1 MVASSF
7 RHFSSPFD
15 SAQGDNLPIIVMRQS
30 FIAAINQICS
40 EKNVNPEQVL
50 EAVKQAI
57 ATAYR
62 KDFGNKEQEIRVNLE
77 EGKDM
82 PIILLIKEVVDEVE
96 NENFEIST
104 KDAQK
109 IKPDAEEGDEIEI
122 DVTPMEYGRI
132 AAQAAK
138 QVILQKLQ
146 EAEKMSLYEMF
157 KDREEELLT
166 ATVTKVEPNW
176 VTLEIEGMTVSLP
189 WREQIPGEHYY
200 TGKRIRVYLDK
211 VEMTGKGPQLR
222 ISRTHSGLVHKL
234 LELEIPE
241 VRNEDVK
248 IMAIARDAGFRS
260 KVAVHSEDPRIDPI
274 GACVGQKG
282 VRIQSV
288 MEELNGERVD
298 MIQWSPDPIKLISTA
313 LQPAAISAVIIVNDA
328 EHLDEEGRKIKKRAA
343 VFVEEAQRPMAI
355 GKKGQN
361 IRLATDLTGFELDM
375 YNYEEL
381 PAFKAKLA
389 ELKGEEIEVI
399 EFSYDDEEGEEGEE
413 NSEEVAAGAKPKGI
427 AKAEEKEEG
436 KEVEEAKEDGEDG
449 DDAEDSQDAEKGSYE
464 AEAPEEGGDSDSG
477 DDGSA
482 GDDDNGDDD
491 DASGDDNQEEE
502 VEEAKEDE
510 EESEDSQEETE
521 EESDGELEEATE
533 NPEDDGED
541 EKEEEKKEE

>member
-1 MVASSF
+1 
-7 RHFSSPFD
+7 
-15 SAQGDNLPIIVMRQS
+15 MRAS

-40 EKNVNPEQVL
+40 EKNVNPSQVL

-62 KDFGNKEQEIRVNLE
+62 KDYGNKEQEIRVELE
-77 EGKDM
+77 EGRDM
-82 PIILLIKEVVDEVE
+82 PTILLIKEVVEDVE
-96 NENFEIST
+96 NENFEIGI
-104 KDAQK
+104 KEAKK
-109 IKPDAEEGDEIEI
+109 IKPDIGVGDEIEI

-138 QVILQKLQ
+138 QVILQKIQ
-146 EAEKMSLYEMF
+146 EAEKQSLYEMF

-211 VEMTGKGPQLR
+211 VELTGKGPQLR
-222 ISRTHSGLVHKL
+222 ISRTHSNLVKKL

-241 VRNEDVK
+241 VRNGDV
-248 IMAIARDAGFRS
+248 IIRAIARDAGFRS
-260 KVAVHSEDPRIDPI
+260 KVAVQSNDPRIDPI

-282 VRIQSV
+282 VRIQAV

-298 MIQWSPDPIKLISTA
+298 MIEWSDDPIKLISTA
-313 LQPAAISAVIIVNDA
+313 LQPAAISAVIIVNNT
-328 EHLDEEGRKIKKRAA
+328 EHLDEEGRRIKNRAA

-361 IRLATDLTGFELDM
+361 IRLATELTGFELDM

-389 ELKGEEIEVI
+389 ELRGEAVDIVVEGDAGISVPAAEAAKK
-399 EFSYDDEEGEEGEE
+399 DEETQ
-413 NSEEVAAGAKPKGI
+413 V
-427 AKAEEKEEG
+427 
-436 KEVEEAKEDGEDG
+436 VEQQPADEP
-449 DDAEDSQDAEKGSYE
+449 Q
-464 AEAPEEGGDSDSG
+464 APEEH
-477 DDGSA
+477 
-482 GDDDNGDDD
+482 
-491 DASGDDNQEEE
+491 
-502 VEEAKEDE
+502 EEAPAPK
-510 EESEDSQEETE
+510 QV
-521 EESDGELEEATE
+521 
-533 NPEDDGED
+533 ED
-541 EKEEEKKEE
+541 EKKDVLEVVQEEPSEGKTA

>member
-1 MVASSF
+1 MVVFPYISTL
-7 RHFSSPFD
+7 H
-15 SAQGDNLPIIVMRQS
+15 IMRAS

-40 EKNVNPEQVL
+40 EKNVNPEQVI
-50 EAVKQAI
+50 EAVKLAI

-62 KDFGNKEQEIRVNLE
+62 KDYGNKEQEIRVDLK
-77 EGKDM
+77 EGQDM
-82 PIILLIKEVVDEVE
+82 PSILLIKEVVEDVE
-96 NENFEIST
+96 NENFEISLREAR
-104 KDAQK
+104 KL
-109 IKPDAEEGDEIEI
+109 KPDAEEGDEIEI
-122 DVTPMEYGRI
+122 DVTPAEYGRI

-146 EAEKMSLYEMF
+146 EAEKQSLYEMF

-200 TGKRIRVYLDK
+200 TGKRIRVYLDT

-222 ISRTHSGLVHKL
+222 ISRTHPGLVRKL

-241 VRNEDVK
+241 VRNGDVEVK
-248 IMAIARDAGFRS
+248 AIARDAGFRS
-260 KVAVHSEDPRIDPI
+260 KVAVKSKDPRIDPI

-282 VRIQSV
+282 VRIQAV

-298 MIQWSPDPIKLISTA
+298 MIEWSDDPIRLISTS

-328 EHLDEEGRKIKKRAA
+328 EGVDDQGRRIKKRAA

-361 IRLATDLTGFELDM
+361 IRLATDLTSYELDM

-389 ELKGEEIEVI
+389 ELKGGEIAVV
-399 EFSYDDEEGEEGEE
+399 EFKDT
-413 NSEEVAAGAKPKGI
+413 
-427 AKAEEKEEG
+427 
-436 KEVEEAKEDGEDG
+436 
-449 DDAEDSQDAEKGSYE
+449 
-464 AEAPEEGGDSDSG
+464 
-477 DDGSA
+477 
-482 GDDDNGDDD
+482 
-491 DASGDDNQEEE
+491 
-502 VEEAKEDE
+502 
-510 EESEDSQEETE
+510 EETE
-521 EESDGELEEATE
+521 ESAVAPEIPEAVEPAAVEEETE
-533 NPEDDGED
+533 KEPDKEDDG
-541 EKEEEKKEE
+541 KKE